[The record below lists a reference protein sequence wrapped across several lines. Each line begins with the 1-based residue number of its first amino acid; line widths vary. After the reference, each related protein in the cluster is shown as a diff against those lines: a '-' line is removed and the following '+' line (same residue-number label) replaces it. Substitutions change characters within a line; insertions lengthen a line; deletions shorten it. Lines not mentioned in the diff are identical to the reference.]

1 MEPRLD
7 SAGRHPV
14 IESEALPRLE
24 PAAFGAAGAK
34 TLAAGAARVPSQKR
48 LRAVLVLRSRPLA
61 PDHPLWHRTAATL
74 RPHERGRLSRSDLET
89 LQAAE
94 PGDVAAVRAFARRAG
109 LRVVESSRVRHDV
122 VLEGT
127 AAAFEAA
134 FHLELEH
141 FSTPRG
147 RRRGHRGPAH
157 LEARLK
163 DVVESVLGL
172 DELPL
177 ARRGLPSRAA
187 RGELLWPRE
196 VAEAYRFPRGRG
208 RGQKIAVLSFGGGFH
223 AADLEAYFAKAVSGT
238 PPRVRVASVLGARN
252 APLEAP
258 KLRRFVSDFQAR
270 VDAAT
275 LAKRYGADLETALDT
290 FETTM
295 DVEIA
300 GALCPEAELEVWFAP
315 DTPAGWYAAI
325 HAALGQ
331 AGAFDPRSRR
341 SPRPPTVLSISWGNV
356 ESQWKANRMWA
367 IHRALELC
375 RHHATTVCCASGD
388 FGSLGSPPGKAA
400 LPGVSFP
407 ASSPYALA
415 CGGTRLR
422 LRRDRVAEE
431 TAWNSEWGGVR
442 MASGGG
448 VSGLFPRPD
457 WQRRAG
463 LPDPRRLGSPLW
475 ISGQVARPSRFRGRG
490 VPDVAA
496 NADGDSGY
504 RIRVGGV
511 DAVGGGTS
519 AATPLWAA
527 LVALLAEELGHP
539 LGWLNPLAY
548 RAELRPGFRDVTR
561 GTNDV
566 SRRPLGFFRA
576 GPGWDA
582 VTGLGSPDAEGLLRA
597 LRPRS

>member
-1 MEPRLD
+1 MAP
-7 SAGRHPV
+7 AGRHPV
-14 IESEALPRLE
+14 IESAALPRPHE
-24 PAAFGAAGAK
+24 APQAE
-34 TLAAGAARVPSQKR
+34 TRAARVPRAKR
-48 LRAVLVLRSRPLA
+48 LRVVLVLRTRPLPA
-61 PDHPLWHRTAATL
+61 RHPLLARTAPTL
-74 RPHERGRLSRSDLET
+74 WPHERSRFGRAELET
-89 LQAAE
+89 LQAAD
-94 PGDVAAVRAFARRAG
+94 PADVDAVRAFARRAG
-109 LRVVESSRVRHDV
+109 LRVVEASRVRHDV

-127 AAAFEAA
+127 AADLERA

-141 FSTPRG
+141 FDTPRG
-147 RRRGHRGPAH
+147 TRRGHRGPAH
-157 LEARLK
+157 LETRLK

-177 ARRGLPSRAA
+177 ARRALPAGA
-187 RGELLWPRE
+187 PAGGQMLWPRE

-223 AADLEAYFAKAVSGT
+223 AADLEAYFAKTVPGT

-252 APLEAP
+252 APLEAAR
-258 KLRRFVSDFQAR
+258 LRRFAADFRAR
-270 VDAAT
+270 TDMAT
-275 LAKRYGADLETALDT
+275 LAKRYGADFQAALETL
-290 FETTM
+290 ETTM
-295 DVEIA
+295 DLEIA
-300 GALCPEAELEVWFAP
+300 GALAPEAELRAWFAP

-325 HAALGQ
+325 HAVLGK
-331 AGAFDPRSRR
+331 AGGLDARGRS
-341 SPRPPTVLSISWGNV
+341 SGTRPPTVLSISWGNI
-356 ESQWKANRMWA
+356 ESEWNANRMWA

-375 RHHATTVCCASGD
+375 RHHGTTVCCASGD
-388 FGSLGSPPGKAA
+388 FGSLGVPPGEAA

-415 CGGTRLR
+415 CGGTSLKLARG
-422 LRRDRVAEE
+422 RVARE
-431 TAWNSEWGGVR
+431 TTWNSVWGGVR

-448 VSGLFPRPD
+448 LSGLFPQPD

-463 LPDPRRLGSPLW
+463 VPDARGLGSPLW

-511 DAVGGGTS
+511 DTVGGGTS

-527 LVALLAEELGHP
+527 LLALLAEELGHP

-548 RAELRPGFRDVTR
+548 RAGFTTGFRDVTR

-566 SRRPLGFFRA
+566 SPRPLGFFRA

-582 VTGLGSPDAEGLLRA
+582 TSGLGSPDAEGLLRA
-597 LRPRS
+597 LSSRS